1 MTRLSTRFGT
11 CAAIELV
18 AADVDRALAAL
29 PPVEQALAAAIA
41 PARRTE
47 WIAGRTALR
56 AVLVEH
62 APELAGHP
70 VTSDDRGA
78 PVLPAGWVGS
88 ISHKHPRGD
97 AMGATRAVAI
107 VAPASA
113 GFIGVDLERTEPSR
127 VDIARRVLTERE
139 RARGDGQ
146 PIDGSQ
152 VMLRFAI
159 KEAIYKAIDPIVR
172 RYVGFTE
179 VELDVGADGS
189 CIAVPVDPAR
199 LPVVIEA
206 AWQTHAGHWLAT
218 ARARPR

>member
-1 MTRLSTRFGT
+1 VARLSTRFGT
-11 CAAIELV
+11 CEALELAAV
-18 AADVDRALAAL
+18 DVDRALAAL
-29 PPVEQALAAAIA
+29 PAIEQALAAAIA
-41 PARRTE
+41 PARRAE

-56 AVLVEH
+56 ALLVDH

-70 VTSDDRGA
+70 LTSDDRGA

-88 ISHKHPRGD
+88 ISHKHPRGE
-97 AMGATRAVAI
+97 AIGVTRAVAI
-107 VAPASA
+107 VAAASE
-113 GFIGVDLERTEPSR
+113 GFVGVDLERTEPSR
-127 VDIARRVLTERE
+127 IDIARRILTERE
-139 RARGDGQ
+139 RARGDGD
-146 PIDGSQ
+146 DGSQ

-179 VELDVGADGS
+179 VELTVAADGS
-189 CIAVPVDPAR
+189 CGAVAVDPAR

-206 AWQTHAGHWLAT
+206 GWQTHAGHWLAT

>member
-1 MTRLSTRFGT
+1 MTRLITRFGT
-11 CAAIELV
+11 CEAIELV
-18 AADVDRALAAL
+18 AGDVDRVLAAL
-29 PPVEQALAAAIA
+29 PPIEQALAAAIA

-56 AVLVEH
+56 ALLVEH
-62 APELAGHP
+62 APAFADHP

-88 ISHKHPRGD
+88 ISHKHPRGE
-97 AMGATRAVAI
+97 AIGATRAVAI
-107 VAPASA
+107 VAAASA
-113 GFIGVDLERTEPSR
+113 GFVGIDLERTEPSR
-127 VDIARRVLTERE
+127 VDIARRILTERE

-179 VELDVGADGS
+179 VEVTLEADGT
-189 CIAVPVDPAR
+189 CAAVAVDPVR

-206 AWQTHAGHWLAT
+206 GWQTHAGHWLAT